1 MRLTKDN
8 QLQWV
13 NKARL
18 KYLASAKRQLGENAE
33 GRAVEGLRVG
43 GQIQSHKDTEI
54 LRYTADQ
61 MR

>member
-33 GRAVEGLRVG
+33 GRVELLRG
-43 GQIQSHKDTEI
+43 WGQIQSHKDTEI

>member
-33 GRAVEGLRVG
+33 ERVELFRGW